1 MKIRIIWIFQMLLLL
16 AAEKV
21 SSQSKDTQMFASQP
35 YPLELTTAKTTHIV
49 FPYEIISVDRG
60 SRAILAQKAKGTS
73 NILQVKAA
81 VADFDQSSLTVITA
95 DKKLYSFVVDYA
107 AQPLQL
113 TIEFIGSELSPGVLL
128 EHSGVSQDEI
138 QQLSKKVLDLP
149 KRIRSVKNKCFNSS
163 LTLKGIYI
171 EKDVIYYQFE
181 MANHSQVSYD
191 IGSVRFF
198 IRDKKRVK
206 RSALQELEI
215 MPLHIA
221 ADTAVI
227 AGKSTYTFV
236 FAFAK
241 FTIPDKKYLAI
252 EVMEKNGG
260 RHLRLG
266 VSGRRIAG
274 ARDIK
279 D

>member
-1 MKIRIIWIFQMLLLL
+1 MKRCIRWIFQMLLLL
-16 AAEKV
+16 AAQKV
-21 SSQSKDTQMFASQP
+21 SSQSSHMQMFAVPP
-35 YPLELTTAKTTHIV
+35 YPLELTTAKTTHLV
-49 FPYEIISVDRG
+49 FPYDIISVDRG

-81 VADFDQSSLTVITA
+81 AADFDQSSLTVITA
-95 DKKLYSFVVDYA
+95 DKKFYSFIVDYA
-107 AQPLQL
+107 EKPLQL

-128 EHSGVSQDEI
+128 EDSGINQAEI

-149 KRIRSVKNKCFNSS
+149 KRIRGVKDKSFKSS
-163 LTLKGIYI
+163 LTLKGIFI
-171 EKDVIYYQFE
+171 EKDVIYYQLE

-198 IRDKKRVK
+198 IRDKKQVE
-206 RSALQELEI
+206 RSAVQELEI
-215 MPLHIA
+215 KPLHIA

-227 AGKSTYTFV
+227 AGKSAHTFV
-236 FAFAK
+236 YAFAR
-241 FTIPDKKYLAI
+241 FTIPAKKYLAI

-266 VSGRRIAG
+266 VSGRRIAR
-274 ARDIK
+274 AAATED
-279 D
+279 

>member
-1 MKIRIIWIFQMLLLL
+1 MKRRMIWIFQMLLLL
-16 AAEKV
+16 AADKV
-21 SSQSKDTQMFASQP
+21 SSQSNDMQMFASQP

-49 FPYEIISVDRG
+49 FPYDIISVDRG

-81 VADFDQSSLTVITA
+81 IADFDQSSLTVITA

-113 TIEFIGSELSPGVLL
+113 TIEFIGSGLSPGVLL
-128 EHSGVSQDEI
+128 EDSGVNQAEI
-138 QQLSKKVLDLP
+138 QKLSKKVLHQP
-149 KRIRSVKNKCFNSS
+149 KRIRGVKDKSFKSS
-163 LTLKGIYI
+163 LTLNGIYI
-171 EKDVIYYQFE
+171 EKDVIYYQLE
-181 MANHSQVSYD
+181 MANHAQVSYD

-198 IRDKKRVK
+198 IRDKQRVK

-215 MPLHIA
+215 RPLHIA

-227 AGKSTYTFV
+227 AGKSTHTFV

-241 FTIPDKKYLAI
+241 FTISGKKYLAI

-274 ARDIK
+274 ARVIED
-279 D
+279 